1 MYFCLYI
8 GNFICDKMWSRVTCM
23 CYWAEDKMIIHVL
36 SLHDNTFF
44 SSNDLRN
51 VCECIIR
58 NQIKRTYFV
67 YPLMF
72 EKKIITF

>member
-36 SLHDNTFF
+36 SLHDNNFF
-44 SSNDLRN
+44 LQMISEMYVSALL
-51 VCECIIR
+51 EIR
-58 NQIKRTYFV
+58 
-67 YPLMF
+67 
-72 EKKIITF
+72 